1 MKAEMSKAKEE
12 FSEYE
17 RKDIKHMEYMKHSK
31 EQVRTTSKTERVSK
45 KKPVVSGV
53 AINHPAAAQFL
64 TRF

>member
-1 MKAEMSKAKEE
+1 MSKAKEE

-31 EQVRTTSKTERVSK
+31 EQVRTTTTNITERVSK
-45 KKPVVSGV
+45 KRPVVSGV
-53 AINHPAAAQFL
+53 AINHPPAAQFL